1 MTVLYNEVIYIGI
14 VGSGLRTERT
24 KILEILRNER
34 KKHKNIIVVSGGA
47 KGIDSV
53 AYWACKILGIPIL
66 IYFPN
71 LEEYATKRNDIYF
84 ERNELIA
91 KTSDYLYA
99 FPQSRSG
106 GGTMN
111 TVGHF
116 IRLGKEKRLTIYD

>member
-1 MTVLYNEVIYIGI
+1 M
-14 VGSGLRTERT
+14 
-24 KILEILRNER
+24 
-34 KKHKNIIVVSGGA
+34 
-47 KGIDSV
+47 
-53 AYWACKILGIPIL
+53 LGIPIL

-71 LEEYATKRNDIYF
+71 LQEYATKRNDIYF

-99 FPQSRSG
+99 FPLNRT

-116 IRLGKEKRLTIYD
+116 IRLGKEHRLTIIE